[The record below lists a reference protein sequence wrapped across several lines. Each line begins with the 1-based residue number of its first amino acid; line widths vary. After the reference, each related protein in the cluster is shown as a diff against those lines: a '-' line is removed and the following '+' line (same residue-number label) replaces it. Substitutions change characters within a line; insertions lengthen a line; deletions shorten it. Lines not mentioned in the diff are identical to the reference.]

1 MRNDAT
7 IDAGHRGKIQHDL
20 RRTVELLDA
29 VYENPADDAARR
41 VYADHLVAQ
50 GDPRGELIMLQ
61 CERAARS
68 LPISAERREVELLWK
83 YGRAWLGPFAKAIGA
98 FRFERGFL
106 AECELKQVTR
116 KMIGDPSWATVE
128 RIRLKAAD
136 AALVAVF
143 LSDPGMR
150 ALRDVSGVGPKA
162 FATLCE
168 PGMGGGIETLEVAGA
183 PRISVEL
190 ARSKL
195 GLQRLTS
202 LRYS

>member
-1 MRNDAT
+1 
-7 IDAGHRGKIQHDL
+7 
-20 RRTVELLDA
+20 VELLDA

-50 GDPRGELIMLQ
+50 GDPRGELIVLQ

-83 YGRAWLGPFAKAIGA
+83 YGRAWLGPFAKSIGA

-116 KMIGDPSWATVE
+116 KMVGEKTFATVE
-128 RIRLKAAD
+128 RVRVRAAD
-136 AALVAVF
+136 AALVGVF
-143 LSDPGMR
+143 LSDPVMR
-150 ALRDVSGVGPKA
+150 ALREVSGVGPKA

-168 PGMGGGIETLEVAGA
+168 PGMGAGIEMLEVVGG
-183 PRISVEL
+183 PRISVEV

-195 GLQRLTS
+195 GLPGLKS